1 MNATCKKSPR
11 VSLLIL
17 LSVVL
22 SSFAYGNPKSYDSY
36 WKEIDQLIEK
46 QLPKSALPLLDEVY
60 AKAEQ
65 EKNQPQQLKT
75 ITYRFK
81 ILNQIE
87 EEPLVASIEYANA
100 QLDKM
105 SQPAKAILHSIL
117 AQLYQDYYQENR
129 YQFFERTSVAENQE
143 TDIRLWDLNK
153 LQQTIEKHYL
163 LSLEETIIQ
172 QNTTSQH
179 FDAIYSNKDA
189 INYELQPSLFDVLMQ
204 RVIDYYLEQ
213 DAGIHAVSE
222 PVKISKTAA
231 WLPINEFI
239 SENLPETNDPRMKA
253 LRLLQNVMR
262 FNYTKNQVQAYT
274 YNDLKRLSLVK
285 DMLRDEDRT
294 SERYLL
300 ALQKLQTET
309 SAYPVSGEV
318 AVERAQYLV
327 DQQETNSIDERYLE
341 NKSKALKI
349 CEDIIK
355 RFPETRGAA
364 RCANLKENIEKPSM
378 ALEIQEVELPNT
390 PIPALLSYRNVI
402 NPTFRIVKINGKE
415 FQQIKAWYGI
425 ERREELLKMKPLHEW
440 SIELPFENDYSNHAT
455 IINLPKLEKGMY
467 YMLAS
472 SSPAFSEKND
482 QIVDVVFQISELGLV
497 LNSELNGMRF
507 YVLNRST
514 GKPISGAEANIMT
527 SNYDYKTRKYIEEKK
542 ARFVSSKEGSFFVD
556 KSFGNSQRYYV
567 NLADGSDT
575 LYSDAYFRIN
585 NEKTNQ
591 TRHDRTWF
599 FTDRAIYRPGQTIYF
614 KGISLY
620 SYGKE
625 YKISEKQKT
634 KVTLLDGNWQE
645 IGSVDLITNEYGS
658 FEGQFVLPTSL
669 LKGNVVLK
677 NENAS
682 IYLSVEEYKRPTF
695 EVTIDEPKSEYK
707 IGSTLNIQGDALA
720 YAGFPLDEV
729 SYSYK
734 VMRSVSFPFWRWWF
748 GFYPLRNETIQV
760 AYGEGIT
767 NEKGEFDFDFRLIPD
782 AAYSEKSGPLFTYTI
797 QVNVTDKQGETRSA
811 TRNVVAGYQALLIN
825 TTITENE
832 QAIEKNQLKNFRIN
846 VSNLQ
851 QHAVKTEIT
860 RRFYQL
866 EQPKKPQRESIFSTT
881 IDRQYLSDESLLDF
895 FPLDNFYKEKDPS
908 KRAKKLVYEDKITVD
923 GTASLFPESFSD
935 FGQGEYYVEIA
946 AKDAF
951 GKEVKTTETFV
962 YFTQASKKIPVETL
976 CWTHFSDNKAK
987 PGQTVKLTLGS
998 AAKNVHAILQVRKG
1012 DTIRFADRITL
1023 NDDVHHLSYT
1033 IKETD
1038 KGTVNLQAVFMLHNR
1053 IYSINNPVEIAH
1065 NKELSIE
1072 VITSRNVLD
1081 PGGTE
1086 KWEIRLTNAENL
1098 PIKAELLA
1106 AMYDASLDVFAK
1118 NTWNFSPI
1126 RTEFSAASWRSD
1138 VGFQTKSSRILSY
1151 IETDP
1156 IAYKPLVTPIFDIQ
1170 SYYYY
1175 RGRTMMMK
1183 ESSSLASGNV
1193 MVSDDAVMEE
1203 STEMIPITKQESPEP
1218 QITAEPEIPAL
1229 RTNFDE
1235 TAFFYPQLV
1244 STEDGKVSI
1253 SFTMPD
1259 ALTRWKLMLL
1269 AHSKNLEF
1277 GYKEQEFT
1285 TSKPLMIMANMPRFV
1300 YEEDTLWIAANV
1312 INTGKETIN
1321 GMANLELFDALTM
1334 EPIEL
1339 VVDAQENAFSNLEPG
1354 RSIAVKWKFVP
1365 AKNTNLMA
1373 LRFSAKTANFTDSEQ
1388 KLLPVL
1394 SNKVQLTQTM
1404 PMLVG
1409 GSSTKD
1415 FTFTSL
1421 KDASIDR
1428 ETQSV
1433 TLNIT
1438 TNPVWYAIQA
1448 LPYLAQG
1455 AAQNA
1460 DQLFYTFYSNTL
1472 ASYIANK
1479 LPQLMTYIESWKQDS
1494 PEALL
1499 SQLQKDE
1506 SLKAILLN
1514 ETPWVLEAKCEQQ
1527 QKEQIALLFNVNKM
1541 RYEQKNSLDKIEQ
1554 KQKASGAWA
1563 WFDGMPESHYI
1574 TRTIV
1579 TGFGQLKQRGVIEK
1593 QLTPEMNQQIE
1604 RITKQAVSFIEKE
1617 IIANYEKLNTAKK
1630 RDDYK
1635 ITPTDV
1641 YDLYALSF
1649 FSSTTKDKS
1658 LETALTF
1665 YKQKINA
1672 GWNKLGIGQQAM
1684 AALVL
1689 YRSGMQQQSKEI
1701 ITSLRERAIFNS
1713 DLGMYWN
1720 QKSGYYW
1727 YESPIEN
1734 QSLLISAFDEIT
1746 NEKNDIDMMRMWLL
1760 TQKQTTMWP
1769 TTRAT
1774 AEAIYALV
1782 LRGSDWTSSTKV
1794 ATVKIGQEFINMK
1807 TAEAGTG
1814 FVKKQWNGSE
1824 ITPDMSQIEIYNP
1837 NNHLMWGGLFH
1848 QYFVPIDKVKKSDSP
1863 LSVRKEIYVEKNDGK
1878 KAVLIPIGEQMLKV
1892 GDEVVVQL
1900 LVETTRDMEFV
1911 FMKDLRAATLEPV
1924 DQLSGYEFRNGVG
1937 YYQTMSDVSA
1947 EYFFDRL
1954 PKGKYTFQYRM
1965 RVNQSGSFSNGHA
1978 IIQCLYAPEFSANSK
1993 AERIRVE

>member
-1 MNATCKKSPR
+1 MNTTCKKKPLR

-17 LSVVL
+17 WSIVF
-22 SSFAYGNPKSYDSY
+22 SSFVYGNPKPYDSY

-81 ILNQIE
+81 IFNQTE
-87 EEPLVASIEYANA
+87 ENPLITSIEYANA
-100 QLDKM
+100 QFDKM

-129 YQFFERTSVAENQE
+129 YQFFERTSVTENQE

-153 LQQTIEKHYL
+153 LQQTIEKHFL
-163 LSLEETIIQ
+163 LSLEETTIQ
-172 QNTTSQH
+172 QNTTAQY

-189 INYELQPSLFDVLMQ
+189 VNYELQPSLFDVLTQ
-204 RVIDYYLEQ
+204 RVIAYYLEQ

-222 PVKISKTAA
+222 PIKINQTVA
-231 WLPINEFI
+231 WQPINKFI

-253 LRLLQNVMR
+253 LRLLQNVMQ
-262 FNYTKNQVQAYT
+262 FNYAKNQVQTYT

-285 DMLRDEDRT
+285 EMLRNEDGT

-327 DQQETNSIDERYLE
+327 DQQETNSTNEYYLE

-355 RFPETRGAA
+355 RFPETRGAV
-364 RCANLKENIEKPSM
+364 RCANLKESIEKPSI

-390 PIPALLSYRNVI
+390 PIPALLSYRNVTS
-402 NPTFRIVKINGKE
+402 PTFRIVKIDGKE
-415 FQQIKAWYGI
+415 FQQIKGWNGDK
-425 ERREELLKMKPLHEW
+425 RREELLKKNPLYEW

-455 IINLPKLEKGMY
+455 IINLPKLENGMY

-472 SSPAFSEKND
+472 CSPEFSKKNN
-482 QIVDVVFQISELGLV
+482 QIVDVVFQISELGLI
-497 LNSELNGMRF
+497 LNSEPNGTRF

-514 GKPISGAEANIMT
+514 GKPISDVEATIMT
-527 SNYDYKTRKYIEEKK
+527 SNYDYKTRKYVEEKK
-542 ARFVSSKEGSFFVD
+542 ARFVSSKEGDFFVD

-567 NLADGSDT
+567 NLANGSDT
-575 LYSDAYFRIN
+575 LYSDTYFRVN
-585 NEKTNQ
+585 NEKTNP
-591 TRHDRTWF
+591 TRNDRTWF

-620 SYGKE
+620 TYGKE

-634 KVTLLDGNWQE
+634 KITLLDGNWQE

-669 LKGNVVLK
+669 LNGNVILK

-695 EVTIDEPKSEYK
+695 EITIDESKSEYK
-707 IGSTLNIQGDALA
+707 IGSLLNIQGAAHA

-734 VMRSVSFPFWRWWF
+734 VTRSVSFPFWRWWL
-748 GFYPLRNETIQV
+748 GFYPLHNENIQI

-767 NEKGEFDFDFRLIPD
+767 NEKGEFDFDFKLIPD
-782 AAYSEKSGPLFTYTI
+782 AAYSEKSSPLFTYTI

-811 TRNVVAGYQALLIN
+811 TQNVVAGYQALSIK

-832 QAIEKNQLKNFRIN
+832 QTIEKNQLKNFRIN

-851 QHAVKTEIT
+851 QQVVKTEIT

-866 EQPKKPQRESIFSTT
+866 EQSKKPQRESLFSTT
-881 IDRQYLSDESLLDF
+881 IDRQYLSDESLRDF

-923 GTASLFPESFSD
+923 GTTSLFPESFSN

-962 YFTQASKKIPVETL
+962 YFDQISKKNPVEAL
-976 CWTHFSDNKAK
+976 CWTYFSDNKAK
-987 PGQTVKLTLGS
+987 HGQTVKLSLGS
-998 AAKNVHAILQVRKG
+998 AAKNAHAILQVRKG
-1012 DTIRFADRITL
+1012 DTIRFADKIVL

-1038 KGTVNLQAVFMLHNR
+1038 KGIVNLQAVLMLHNR

-1072 VITSRNVLD
+1072 VITSRNVLN
-1081 PGGTE
+1081 PGETE
-1086 KWEIRLTNAENL
+1086 KWEIRLKNAENL
-1098 PIKAELLA
+1098 PVKAELLA

-1126 RTEFSAASWRSD
+1126 RTEFSATSWLSD
-1138 VGFQTKSSRILSY
+1138 VGFQTKFSRVLSY
-1151 IETDP
+1151 TEKDP
-1156 IAYKPLVTPIFDIQ
+1156 IAVKALITPIFDIQ
-1170 SYYYY
+1170 SYYHYS
-1175 RGRTMMMK
+1175 GRTMTMK
-1183 ESSSLASGNV
+1183 ESAPIASGNGSV
-1193 MVSDDAVMEE
+1193 VEE
-1203 STEMIPITKQESPEP
+1203 STDMLEIPITEQLMVALEPPEP
-1218 QITAEPEIPAL
+1218 EPEISTL

-1244 STEDGKVSI
+1244 STEDGKVNI
-1253 SFTMPD
+1253 SFTIPD

-1285 TSKPLMIMANMPRFV
+1285 TSKPLMIMANIPRFV

-1334 EPIEL
+1334 EPIAV
-1339 VVDAQENAFSNLEPG
+1339 VVDAQEKVFSNLDPG
-1354 RSIAVKWKFVP
+1354 RNTVVKWKFVP

-1388 KLLPVL
+1388 KLLPIL
-1394 SNKVQLTQTM
+1394 SNKVQITQTM

-1409 GSSTKD
+1409 GESTKD

-1421 KDASIDR
+1421 KNASIDR

-1433 TLNIT
+1433 TLNIS

-1455 AAQNA
+1455 KEQNA

-1506 SLKAILLN
+1506 NLKAILLN
-1514 ETPWVLEAKCEQQ
+1514 ETPWVLEAKSEQQ
-1527 QKEQIALLFNVNKM
+1527 QKEQIALLFNINKM

-1579 TGFGQLKQRGVIEK
+1579 TGFGQLKLQGVIEK
-1593 QLTPEMNQQIE
+1593 QFTPEMNQQID

-1617 IIANYEKLNTAKK
+1617 IVANYEKLNTSKK

-1649 FSSTTKDKS
+1649 FASTTTDKL

-1689 YRSGMQQQSKEI
+1689 HRSGMQQQSKEI
-1701 ITSLRERAIFNS
+1701 IASLRERAIFNS

-1734 QSLLISAFDEIT
+1734 QSLLISAFDEIA

-1760 TQKQTTMWP
+1760 TQKQTTVWQ

-1782 LRGSDWTSSTKV
+1782 LRGSDWTSSTKI

-1814 FVKKQWNGSE
+1814 FVKKQWNGTE

-1848 QYFVPIDKVKKSDSP
+1848 QYFIPIDKVKKSDAP

-1878 KAVLIPIGEQMLKV
+1878 KAVLIPVGEQMLKV

-1900 LVETTRDMEFV
+1900 LVETTHDMDFV

-1937 YYQTMSDVSA
+1937 YYQTMSDVST
-1947 EYFFDRL
+1947 EYFFDHL

-1978 IIQCLYAPEFSANSK
+1978 IIQCLYAPEFSNNSK
-1993 AERIRVE
+1993 AERIKVK